1 MYQAHFGFEQLPFT
15 LTPNTDFFYGLAPH
29 FEAIQTV
36 ISALE
41 MGEGVI
47 KVTGEVGTGK
57 TMVCRMLVNHLQD
70 CTALI
75 YLPTQCYL
83 VLTYVKPS
91 LKSLML

>member
-15 LTPNTDFFYGLAPH
+15 LTPNTDLFYGLAPH

-47 KVTGEVGTGK
+47 KVTGEVAPVRQWFAGCWSIT
-57 TMVCRMLVNHLQD
+57 
-70 CTALI
+70 
-75 YLPTQCYL
+75 
-83 VLTYVKPS
+83 
-91 LKSLML
+91 

>member
-47 KVTGEVGTGK
+47 KVTHT
-57 TMVCRMLVNHLQD
+57 
-70 CTALI
+70 
-75 YLPTQCYL
+75 
-83 VLTYVKPS
+83 
-91 LKSLML
+91 

>member
-57 TMVCRMLVNHLQD
+57 TMVCRMLVNHLQGLY
-70 CTALI
+70 CAN
-75 YLPTQCYL
+75 LPPQSNVIWCR
-83 VLTYVKPS
+83 LTS
-91 LKSLML
+91 SRR